1 MPFTFRP
8 RPATKAQL
16 TELCPRFGPQQTVLT
31 IAIDR
36 MYHQE
41 ARNMTDNMTYHVDT
55 DTDLYGDNCQDG
67 QACAEAVAEHLTTYA
82 LEHGLAVDIVVSSGQ
97 SNSTSDISDADRAI
111 IQELDEISELEWP
124 DWVPESAF
132 V

>member
-1 MPFTFRP
+1 MS
-8 RPATKAQL
+8 
-16 TELCPRFGPQQTVLT
+16 
-31 IAIDR
+31 
-36 MYHQE
+36 
-41 ARNMTDNMTYHVDT
+41 DNMTYYVGT
-55 DTDLYGDNCQDG
+55 DTELYGDNCRDG
-67 QACAEAVAEHLTTYA
+67 LACAEAIAEHLTAYA
-82 LEHGLAVDIVVSSGQ
+82 AKRGLAVDIEVSSGQ